1 MQPEKKFKSISDT
14 YITNWPPVVAK
25 LSPSGNC
32 VLVEPQSP
40 KGGDIQYTTTRTIAL
55 RLQ

>member
-1 MQPEKKFKSISDT
+1 MQPEREFKSISDT
-14 YITNWPPVVAK
+14 YISNRPPLVAK

-40 KGGDIQYTTTRTIAL
+40 KGGDIQYTTTRPISVT
-55 RLQ
+55 